1 MMAAAVVAAFS
12 SPAKARR
19 WMLEG
24 ALQRPLSMAVR
35 TAALW
40 WRRCVLR
47 DGEGGFHGCWRE
59 CAKDSQCRRC
69 VLRDGEGG
77 FHGCWRECAK
87 DSQCRCAL
95 IRESGACWSC
105 SANVVRTTND
115 GSASMVAAF
124 RNGGREWLQVMLLQ
138 LMRHSRCSEG
148 VDGVVQG
155 RWWRKHGEDGG

>member
-1 MMAAAVVAAFS
+1 MMVAAVVAAFS

-59 CAKDSQCRRC
+59 CAKDSQCR
-69 VLRDGEGG
+69 
-77 FHGCWRECAK
+77 
-87 DSQCRCAL
+87 CAL

-105 SANVVRTTND
+105 GANVVRTTND

-155 RWWRKHGEDGG
+155 RWWRSSSCHGGRECWLLGFEGRR